1 MNEEIKT
8 YIKEKLKLVP
18 ELPGS
23 YQMKNKD
30 GLIIYVGKAKNLKR
44 RVSSYFNKT
53 QTGKTLMLVNDIH
66 DFEYIVTSTELESLI
81 LEITLIK
88 KYNPKYNIL
97 LKDDKSYPYIE
108 FTKEKYPRLKVVRNI
123 NRKKN
128 KNKLYGPYPNVTA
141 ARKTVNII
149 NRVYPLRKCET
160 LKKDVCL
167 YYHIGECLGYC
178 KKEVDLSN
186 LEKMNN
192 EIISF
197 LNGNSDII
205 KDKLIKQMEK
215 ASLDM
220 NYERALEIRD
230 MLNDIDVTLAKQK
243 ISLNTKY
250 NFDVFNCYRNNNYLS
265 VEVFF
270 IREGL
275 LFGRHDTIL
284 NVVEET
290 DEALTEYIIKFYE
303 KNNIMP
309 REIIVPDFIDKNL
322 LSDFLQIKVS
332 SPTKGDI
339 KKLLDLASENAKIKL
354 EEKEVTLS
362 KNEDARKE
370 AIEELKK
377 ILKTDRVDRIEAF
390 DNSHLF
396 GTFYVGGMVVFDEF
410 LPNKDLY
417 RKFKIDASVKDDL
430 GAMREVLYR
439 RYYRVLMNEE
449 EKCDLIVVDGG
460 ENQVNVCKEIIDNFK
475 LDIKIIGL
483 KKNDKHRTSSL
494 IDENLNEI
502 PLDRH
507 SNLFIFLSKIQE
519 EVHNYAIN
527 YHRSIKSKGTLSSL
541 LDMVEGIG
549 EVRKKELL
557 RKFGSLKKMK
567 EASLEELEKVLNK
580 DVANNLYNYLKS
592 L

>member
-1 MNEEIKT
+1 MNEEIKE

-18 ELPGS
+18 EKPGS

-53 QTGKTLMLVNDIH
+53 QTGKTLMLVNDIY

-128 KNKLYGPYPNVTA
+128 KNKLYGPYPNVSA

-149 NRVYPLRKCET
+149 NRVYPLRKCEV
-160 LKKDVCL
+160 LKKELCL

-178 KKEVDLSN
+178 KKEIDKN
-186 LEKMNN
+186 KLEIITN

-205 KDKLIKQMEK
+205 KEKLIKQMEK
-215 ASLDM
+215 ASQDM

-230 MLNDIDVTLAKQK
+230 MLNDIDITLKKQQM
-243 ISLNTKY
+243 SLNAKY
-250 NFDVFNCYRNNNYLS
+250 NFDVFNFYRHNNYLS
-265 VEVFF
+265 IEVFY

-275 LFGRHDTIL
+275 MFGRHDTIL
-284 NVVEET
+284 NVVEDS

-303 KNNIMP
+303 KNNILP
-309 REIIVPDFIDKNL
+309 KEIIVPNIIDKDL
-322 LSDFLQIKVS
+322 LSQFLNIKVS

-354 EEKEVTLS
+354 EEKEKTLS
-362 KNEDARKE
+362 KSEEARLDALK
-370 AIEELKK
+370 ELKE
-377 ILKTDRVDRIEAF
+377 ILNTDNISRMEAF

-396 GTFYVGGMVVFDEF
+396 GTFYVGGMVVFDDF
-410 LPNKDLY
+410 IPNKNLY
-417 RKFKIDASVKDDL
+417 RKYKIDANVKDDL

-439 RYYRVLMNEE
+439 RYYRVLIGEE
-449 EKCDLIVVDGG
+449 EKCDLIVIDGG
-460 ENQVNVCKEIIDNFK
+460 ENQVNVCKEIIDSLK
-475 LDIKIIGL
+475 LNIKIIGL
-483 KKNDKHRTSSL
+483 KKNDKHKTSSL

-519 EVHNYAIN
+519 EVHNYAIS
-527 YHRSIKSKGTLSSL
+527 YHRQIKSKGTLSSL

-557 RKFGSLKKMK
+557 KKFGSLKKLK
-567 EASLEELEKVLNK
+567 EASIEELETVLNK
-580 DVANNLYNYLKS
+580 DVANNLFNYLKS

>member
-1 MNEEIKT
+1 MNEEVKE

-53 QTGKTLMLVNDIH
+53 QTGKTLMLVNDIY

-108 FTKEKYPRLKVVRNI
+108 FTKEKYPRLKVVRNV
-123 NRKKN
+123 NRKRN

-149 NRVYPLRKCET
+149 NRVYPLRKCEN

-178 KKEVDLSN
+178 AKEIDHDYLD
-186 LEKMNN
+186 KMTN

-205 KDKLIKQMEK
+205 KDKLKKQMEK

-230 MLNDIDVTLAKQK
+230 MLNDIDITLTKQK
-243 ISLNTKY
+243 VSLNQKY
-250 NFDVFNCYRNNNYLS
+250 NFDVFNAYRNNNYLS
-265 VEVFF
+265 IEVFF

-275 LFGRHDTIL
+275 LFGRHDTII
-284 NVVEET
+284 NVVDE
-290 DEALTEYIIKFYE
+290 DSEALTEYIIKFYE

-309 REIIVPDFIDKNL
+309 KEIIVPDYIDKDL
-322 LSDFLQIKVS
+322 LSEFLQIKVS

-339 KKLLDLASENAKIKL
+339 KKLLDLAIENARIKL
-354 EEKEVTLS
+354 EEKEETLS
-362 KNEDARKE
+362 KSENTRLE

-377 ILKTDRVDRIEAF
+377 ILKIDKVSRMEAF

-396 GTFYVGGMVVFDEF
+396 GTFYVGGMVVFDDF

-417 RKFKIDASVKDDL
+417 RKFKIDANVKDDL
-430 GAMREVLYR
+430 GAMKEVLYR
-439 RYYRVLMNEE
+439 RYYRVLIGEE
-449 EKCDLIVVDGG
+449 EKCDLIIIDGG
-460 ENQVNVCKEIIDNFK
+460 ENQVNVCKKIIDEFN

-494 IDENLNEI
+494 IDEELNEI

-519 EVHNYAIN
+519 EVHNYAIS
-527 YHRSIKSKGTLSSL
+527 YHRQIKSKGTLSSL

-549 EVRKKELL
+549 EKRKKELL
-557 RKFGSLKKMK
+557 KKFGSLKKMK
-567 EASLEELEKVLNK
+567 EASLEELEEVLNK
-580 DVANNLYNYLKS
+580 DIANNLYNYLKS

>member
-1 MNEEIKT
+1 MNEEIKE

-53 QTGKTLMLVNDIH
+53 QTGKTLMLVNDIY

-123 NRKKN
+123 NRKKS
-128 KNKLYGPYPNVTA
+128 KNKLYGPYPNVSA

-178 KKEVDLSN
+178 KKEIDQN
-186 LEKMNN
+186 KLEIMTN

-230 MLNDIDVTLAKQK
+230 MLNDIDITLKKQK
-243 ISLNTKY
+243 MSLNTKY
-250 NFDVFNCYRNNNYLS
+250 NFDVFNYYRNNNYLS
-265 VEVFF
+265 IEVFF

-303 KNNIMP
+303 KNNIIP
-309 REIIVPDFIDKNL
+309 KEIIVPDIIDKDL
-322 LSDFLQIKVS
+322 LSKFLEIKVS

-339 KKLLDLASENAKIKL
+339 KKLLDLASDNAKVKL
-354 EEKEVTLS
+354 EEKEKTLS
-362 KNEDARKE
+362 KNEKTRLE
-370 AIEELKK
+370 ALEELKR
-377 ILKTDRVDRIEAF
+377 ILKMDKISRMEAF

-396 GTFYVGGMVVFDEF
+396 GTFYVGGMVVFDDF
-410 LPNKDLY
+410 LLNKDLY

-439 RYYRVLMNEE
+439 RYYKVLMGEE
-449 EKCDLIVVDGG
+449 EKCDLIVIDGG

-483 KKNDKHRTSSL
+483 KKNEKHKTSSL

-549 EVRKKELL
+549 DKRKKDLL

-567 EASLEELEKVLNK
+567 EASLEELEEILNK
-580 DVANNLYNYLKS
+580 DVANNLFNYLKS

>member
-1 MNEEIKT
+1 
-8 YIKEKLKLVP
+8 
-18 ELPGS
+18 
-23 YQMKNKD
+23 MKNKD
-30 GLIIYVGKAKNLKR
+30 GIIIYVGKAKNLKR

-53 QTGKTLMLVNDIH
+53 QTGKTLMLVQDIV
-66 DFEYIVTSTELESLI
+66 DFEYIVTSSELESLI

-88 KYNPKYNIL
+88 KYNPRYNIL

-108 FTKEKYPRLKVVRNI
+108 FTKEKYPRLKIVRNI
-123 NRKKN
+123 NRKRN
-128 KNKLYGPYPNVTA
+128 KNRLYGPYPNVSA

-149 NRVYPLRKCET
+149 NRVYPLRKCEN

-178 KKEVDLSN
+178 SKKIDETY
-186 LEKMNN
+186 LENMCQ

-205 KDKLIKQMEK
+205 KEKLIKQMEK

-220 NYERALEIRD
+220 NYERALEIKE
-230 MLNDIDVTLAKQK
+230 MLTDIDITLAKQK
-243 ISLNTKY
+243 ISLNTRY
-250 NFDVFNCYRNNNYLS
+250 NFDVFNCFRHNNYLS

-275 LFGRHDTIL
+275 LFGRKDKIL
-284 NVVEET
+284 SVVDSDE
-290 DEALTEYIIKFYE
+290 EALLEFIVKFYE

-309 REIIVPDFIDKNL
+309 REIIVPSFIDGEI
-322 LSDFLQIKVS
+322 LSSYLGIKVS
-332 SPTKGDI
+332 SPSRGDI
-339 KKLLDLASENAKIKL
+339 KKLLDLASTNAKIKL
-354 EEKEVTLS
+354 EEKEETLS
-362 KNEDARKE
+362 NNEKAR
-370 AIEELKK
+370 LKAVQDLK
-377 ILKTDRVDRIEAF
+377 DILHTDKVSRIEAF

-396 GTFYVGGMVVFDEF
+396 GTFYVGGMVVFDDF

-417 RKFKIDASVKDDL
+417 RKFKIDVNVKDDL

-439 RYYRVLMNEE
+439 RYYRVLMGEE

-460 ENQVNVCKEIIDNFK
+460 ENQVNVCKEIIDSLK

-483 KKNDKHRTSSL
+483 KKDDKHRTSSL
-494 IDENLNEI
+494 IDENLKEI

-519 EVHNYAIN
+519 EVHNYAIS
-527 YHRSIKSKGTLSSL
+527 YHRQIKSKGALSSL
-541 LDMVEGIG
+541 LDMVDGIG
-549 EVRKKELL
+549 EKRKKELL
-557 RKFGSLKKMK
+557 RKFGSLKKLK
-567 EASLEELEKVLNK
+567 EATLSDLEEVLNK
-580 DVANNLYNYLKS
+580 DIANNLYNYLKN

>member
-1 MNEEIKT
+1 MNEEIKE

-53 QTGKTLMLVNDIH
+53 QTGKTLMLVNDIY

-88 KYNPKYNIL
+88 KYDPKYNIL

-123 NRKKN
+123 NRKKS
-128 KNKLYGPYPNVTA
+128 KNKLYGPYPNVSA

-160 LKKDVCL
+160 LKKEVCL

-178 KKEVDLSN
+178 KKEIDKTK
-186 LEKMNN
+186 LEIMTN

-205 KDKLIKQMEK
+205 KDKLTKQMEK

-230 MLNDIDVTLAKQK
+230 MLNDIDITLKKQK
-243 ISLNTKY
+243 MSLNTKY
-250 NFDVFNCYRNNNYLS
+250 NFDVFNFYRNNNYLS
-265 VEVFF
+265 IEVFF

-303 KNNIMP
+303 KNNILP
-309 REIIVPDFIDKNL
+309 KEIIVPNIIDKDL
-322 LSDFLQIKVS
+322 LSEFLQTKVS

-339 KKLLDLASENAKIKL
+339 KKLLDLASDNAKVKL
-354 EEKEVTLS
+354 EEKESTLS
-362 KNEDARKE
+362 KNEKIRLDAL
-370 AIEELKK
+370 EELKN
-377 ILKTDRVDRIEAF
+377 ILKIDKVSRMEAF

-396 GTFYVGGMVVFDEF
+396 GTFYVGGMVVFDDF

-439 RYYRVLMNEE
+439 RYYKVLMGEE
-449 EKCDLIVVDGG
+449 EKCDLIVIDGG
-460 ENQVNVCKEIIDNFK
+460 ETQVNVCKEIIDNFK

-483 KKNDKHRTSSL
+483 KKNEKHKTSSL

-527 YHRSIKSKGTLSSL
+527 YHRNIKSKGTLSSL

-549 EVRKKELL
+549 EKRKKDLL

-567 EASLEELEKVLNK
+567 EASLEELEEILNK
-580 DVANNLYNYLKS
+580 DVANNLFNYLKS